1 MKHEKEIDQLLKDLF
16 YDETWMDDKDHEECL
31 ELIFSLTGFS
41 KQKISDDIEI
51 GIKNGWSLEKQIRV
65 LKEQIQ
71 KDIKSYE

>member
-1 MKHEKEIDQLLKDLF
+1 MKHEKEIDELLKDLF
-16 YDETWMDDKDHEECL
+16 YDETWMDDEDYEECL
-31 ELIFSLTGFS
+31 ELIFSLTELS